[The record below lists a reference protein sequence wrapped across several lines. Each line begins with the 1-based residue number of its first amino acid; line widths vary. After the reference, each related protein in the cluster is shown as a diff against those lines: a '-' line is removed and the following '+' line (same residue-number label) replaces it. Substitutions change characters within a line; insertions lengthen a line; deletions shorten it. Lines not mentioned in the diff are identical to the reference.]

1 MAHHGWK
8 FGFVAL
14 TLLGFACDLARSKD
28 TRTLTEVAL
37 LDSAEACGEASVE
50 LIAGQNIDVG
60 EVTVYNDETTV
71 CVAFTTEGDWYMTET
86 HLAIATDPVGIP
98 QMNGNPIPGQFPLH
112 HEDLW
117 TQHDVFCVLLA
128 DIGAEP
134 GDPLY
139 IATHAAV
146 AQEIEGEIVGGETA
160 WGQGHDFPGGNWG
173 MYFEYVP
180 STCDEDGGGGDGDDP
195 CGYRTQTQG
204 GWGSICDGDNAGCY
218 RDAHFDAAFPDGLAV
233 GCGDL
238 HATLLSSAAVERALP
253 AEGAPRALLPGEA
266 VAYDG
271 SDADPTVGTVLFGQV
286 VALSLSVA
294 FDAFDDF
301 KQVDTPVPLADL
313 VIADPESPCA
323 GMSVGEVLVAA
334 NAALGG
340 CPAALSA
347 SELSDCAAKIN
358 QAYVDGKAEVCSGTL
373 EIPTPTPIPG

>member
-1 MAHHGWK
+1 MAHHSWK

-14 TLLGFACDLARSKD
+14 ILLGFACEQARSGD
-28 TRTLTEVAL
+28 LRALTEVAPMH
-37 LDSAEACGEASVE
+37 SAEACGEASVE

-60 EVTVYNDETTV
+60 SVAIYNDETSV
-71 CVAFTTEGDWYMTET
+71 CVAFATVGDWYLTET
-86 HLAIATDPVGIP
+86 HLAIATDPAGIP
-98 QMNGNPIPGQFPLH
+98 QKNGNPSPGQFPLH

-117 TQHDVFCVLLA
+117 TQHDAFCVLLA

-160 WGQGHDFPGGNWG
+160 WGQGHDFPGKNWG

-180 STCDEDGGGGDGDDP
+180 SPCDGGDP

-204 GWGSICDGDNAGCY
+204 GWGNVCQGDNPGCY
-218 RDAHFDAAFPDGLAV
+218 RDAHFEAAFSDGLEV

-238 HATLLSSAAVERALP
+238 NATLLNSAAVARALP
-253 AEGAPRALLPGEA
+253 TGGEPRALLPGEA
-266 VAYDG
+266 VFYDG
-271 SDADPTVGTVLFGQV
+271 SEADPIVGTVLFGQV

-313 VIADPESPCA
+313 VITDPDSPCV
-323 GMSVGEVLVAA
+323 GMSVGEVLTAA

-347 SELSDCAAKIN
+347 SELSDCAALIN
-358 QAYVDGKAEVCSGTL
+358 EAYVDGDAEVCRDIL
-373 EIPTPTPIPG
+373 AIPTATPLPR